1 MSSERDGPL
10 KGVRVLDF
18 THGVAGPFA
27 TMVLGDLGAEVIKIE
42 MPGRGDPTRYMNVS
56 RRFVDDIP
64 RSGGDYFL
72 AINRNKNAITIDL
85 KKPQGRD
92 LALKLAAQADVV
104 VQNFRPG
111 VIKRLGLDYE
121 AVKKVR
127 PDVIYA
133 SLTAYGEKGP
143 LAHQPGMD
151 VAVQARS
158 GVMSITGYGGSDPV
172 KPGASLA
179 DFAGGSHLATGILGA
194 LYHHA
199 KTGEGQEVHVSLL
212 DSTMIMLAN
221 YSVAVIDG
229 DAEIEPMGSGH
240 PQLVP
245 FQAFPSADGFIVIA
259 TGTNKLFRELC
270 EVLGLSELASDE
282 RFLKNPD
289 RVKNREE
296 LVAILSEAT
305 AKRTTAE
312 WQRTFEERSIP
323 SAPVHTMRE
332 ALNDEQLR
340 ENDMVVE
347 IEHPV
352 LGPIHVLGVP
362 YKYSETKCSV
372 RQAPPVL
379 GQDTD
384 ELLAALL
391 DLDDEEL
398 LSLRDEGVI

>member
-1 MSSERDGPL
+1 MSSKRQGPL
-10 KGVRVLDF
+10 SGVKVLDF
-18 THGVAGPFA
+18 THGVAGPFT
-27 TMVLGDLGAEVIKIE
+27 TMVLGDLGAEVLKVE

-72 AINRNKNAITIDL
+72 SINRNKRAVTIDL
-85 KKPQGRD
+85 KKPRGKEIALE
-92 LALKLAAQADVV
+92 LAGWADVV

-111 VIKRLGLDYE
+111 VIDRLGLGYE

-133 SLTAYGEKGP
+133 SLTAYGQRGP

-158 GVMSITGYGGSDPV
+158 GVMSITGYGGDDPV
-172 KPGASLA
+172 KPGASLS
-179 DFAGGSHLATGILGA
+179 DFSGGSHLATGILGA

-212 DSTMIMLAN
+212 DATMSMLSN

-245 FQAFPSADGFIVIA
+245 FQAFPASDGFIVIA

-270 EVLGLSELASDE
+270 AMLGLEGVADDE
-282 RFLKNPD
+282 RFTKNPD
-289 RVKNREE
+289 RVRNRDA
-296 LVAILSEAT
+296 LVEILSQAT
-305 AKRTTAE
+305 RKKTTAE
-312 WQRTFEERSIP
+312 WQQEFEAKSIP
-323 SAPVHTMRE
+323 SAPVQSMSQAFE
-332 ALNDEQLR
+332 DEQLR

-347 IEHPV
+347 LEHPH
-352 LGPIHVLGVP
+352 LGPIHVLGIP
-362 YKYSETKCSV
+362 YKYSGTECTITE
-372 RQAPPVL
+372 APPTL

-384 ELLAALL
+384 ELLASIINLSG
-391 DLDDEEL
+391 DEIQT
-398 LSLRDEGVI
+398 LRDEKVI